1 MTVFRL
7 ALPKYRNKNNKS
19 FRHLMTQCQKVKAKR
34 MYRTILMTLKKN
46 EAVQYNKDTRI
57 IARKLAD

>member
-1 MTVFRL
+1 
-7 ALPKYRNKNNKS
+7 
-19 FRHLMTQCQKVKAKR
+19 MTQCQKVKAKR